1 MTASKSIAALFDMDR
16 TLLRRETGSL
26 WMKYQRDIG
35 EASLFDMARV
45 TYWVAQYRLGIAKV
59 EEIAERVTRTLE
71 GRSEAQ
77 FIAQCEDWFDRYVEK
92 HISDEG
98 RRAVEDH
105 RKKDHVI
112 AIVTGATPYAARP
125 LARRLGI
132 EHVIASELEVDDR
145 TKCFTGRP
153 RKPLCYGHGKVS
165 LSTVLGEKLGFAL
178 DEATFYTDSV
188 TDLPLLERVKVPVVI
203 NPDPRLRR
211 VARRRGWR
219 VETW

>member
-1 MTASKSIAALFDMDR
+1 MMKTGALFDMDR

-26 WMKYQRDIG
+26 WMRYQRDIG
-35 EASLFDMARV
+35 EASIWDMARV
-45 TYWVAQYRLGIAKV
+45 TYWVVQYRLGIAKV

-71 GRSEAQ
+71 GRSEAE
-77 FIAQCEDWFDRYVEK
+77 FIAQCEDWFDRYVAV

-98 RRAVEDH
+98 RRAVDRH
-105 RKKDHVI
+105 MKQGDVV

-132 EHVIASELEVDDR
+132 EHVIASELEVDER

-165 LSTVLGEKLGFAL
+165 LSTMLGKKLGFVL
-178 DEATFYTDSV
+178 DDATFYSDSV
-188 TDLPLLERVKVPVVI
+188 TDLPLLERVKVPVAI
-203 NPDPRLRR
+203 NPDPRLKRL
-211 VARRRGWR
+211 ARRRGWR
-219 VETW
+219 METW